1 MNDKKGKSAKKDSS
15 SSKYLEKLFK
25 EQAVS
30 CTEARPSMGI
40 NLELGYKALPKK
52 NLK

>member
-30 CTEARPSMGI
+30 CTRGSSKHGNKFRI
-40 NLELGYKALPKK
+40 GL
-52 NLK
+52 